1 MRRLLLAAP
10 LLALAVAPAAHANRP
25 VVCVTFWTA
34 AGSRTACDPT
44 DLGQQPYA
52 DCPTVYSPA
61 MNVGVEVCT
70 STHK

>member
-1 MRRLLLAAP
+1 MRGLLLAAP

-34 AGSRTACDPT
+34 AGARTACDPT
-44 DLGQQPYA
+44 DLGQQPY
-52 DCPTVYSPA
+52 DCPAVYSPA
-61 MNVGVEVCT
+61 EHVGVEVCT